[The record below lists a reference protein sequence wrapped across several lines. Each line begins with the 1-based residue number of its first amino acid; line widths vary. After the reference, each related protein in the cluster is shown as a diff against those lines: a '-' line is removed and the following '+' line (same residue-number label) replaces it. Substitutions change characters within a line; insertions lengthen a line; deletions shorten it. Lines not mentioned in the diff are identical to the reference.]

1 MGLLAP
7 LFEPRLIET
16 DPDPEHSWLTA
27 LRQQEQELWKAVRN
41 HGGQRRNH
49 LSETSSYILGD
60 AIEWLADLP
69 ANSVHGVVTD
79 PPYGIVE
86 YEKKDHQKLRLGRG
100 GVWRIPPAFDGA
112 KRQPLPRFTVLTQ
125 GEITALYSFFSAV
138 AHNLLRVLV
147 PGGHVLKHRTH
158 SCPR

>member
-69 ANSVHGVVTD
+69 ANSVHGVLTASLNT
-79 PPYGIVE
+79 
-86 YEKKDHQKLRLGRG
+86 KKKTIRNCAWAAAGFGGFHRLSMERNGSH
-100 GVWRIPPAFDGA
+100 FHDS
-112 KRQPLPRFTVLTQ
+112 L
-125 GEITALYSFFSAV
+125 
-138 AHNLLRVLV
+138 
-147 PGGHVLKHRTH
+147 
-158 SCPR
+158 C